1 MATRRYQVVVKG
13 RKFPFSYNEERRT
26 YVVTFGDNKQE
37 GPAATVNRAR
47 QAVKAFIRGEL
58 RS

>member
-26 YVVTFGDNKQE
+26 YMVTVADNRQE

-47 QAVKAFIRGEL
+47 QAVKSFIRGEL
-58 RS
+58 K